1 MVKNSLRG
9 KLEIRIVIEN
19 LQVSV
24 QPLKMASSKVVRVRP
39 ESLPRNTSCS
49 VDLSDSS
56 GDEDNTERDQGLE
69 DFDIIKT
76 IGKSFSN
83 LC

>member
-1 MVKNSLRG
+1 
-9 KLEIRIVIEN
+9 
-19 LQVSV
+19 
-24 QPLKMASSKVVRVRP
+24 MASSKVVRVRP

-56 GDEDNTERDQGLE
+56 GDEDTAERDQGLD

-76 IGKSFSN
+76 IGKCQKMNPDSRTGSRY
-83 LC
+83 LRRLIGKHQ